1 MIALLVIYPIAC
13 NGHDESFEQRQAGI
27 ALIMKQLCTILNI
40 CDRLAA
46 PSAQNGA
53 PSAYYPT
60 AQPTNPV
67 VAPYIPPSATPAA
80 VPTPVSTYPTR
91 PLYGP
96 PVTTRA
102 PYTAPVPYRFYK
114 PTINAALH

>member
-1 MIALLVIYPIAC
+1 MYIKT
-13 NGHDESFEQRQAGI
+13 S
-27 ALIMKQLCTILNI
+27 TILNI
-40 CDRLAA
+40 CDRLA
-46 PSAQNGA
+46 A

-67 VAPYIPPSATPAA
+67 VAPYIPPSATPPA
-80 VPTPVSTYPTR
+80 VPYTPYPTPASTTYPTR